1 MSTQRICT
9 GKYALRF
16 KLRRVFFTFL
26 TIYFITASFTLV
38 KFLSTELKQGLKF
51 VDMKEENVFSSTQ
64 TSRSLKTNNVS
75 VHSDFHKVNNLND
88 QTNIKLG
95 NEFLNVNPKNL
106 TKIQHHLRGE
116 RTSSFHNQS
125 LSSQKYHEEME
136 GFLKHSRGQPPEVRS
151 FLKQK
156 TNYSISATSRIP
168 KVIHKIFISNSGKVP
183 SLSSLPKPQVEALQS
198 WTNMNPAGYEVRYFG
213 LDDCRRYLE
222 KHFHPV
228 FLRAFDCIEANA
240 GKADFFRAA
249 VVYREGGWYSD
260 WKEEVKIKG
269 FLDKLANGKTI
280 DRLFNW
286 NGKVSEGSEAG
297 EQTLIFSWDRS
308 TPHHRDNHCI
318 ANAFF
323 GAKPQHPSEFDLNVS
338 K

>member
-1 MSTQRICT
+1 MYT
-9 GKYALRF
+9 GKYVLRF

-26 TIYFITASFTLV
+26 TIYFITASFTLG
-38 KFLSTELKQGLKF
+38 KFLSTELKQGLKL
-51 VDMKEENVFSSTQ
+51 VDMKEENVQVFSTTQ
-64 TSRSLKTNNVS
+64 TSRSLETNNVS
-75 VHSDFHKVNNLND
+75 VLSDFHKMNNLND
-88 QTNIKLG
+88 QTNIKVG
-95 NEFLNVNPKNL
+95 NEILNVNRKNL
-106 TKIQHHLRGE
+106 TKIQHP
-116 RTSSFHNQS
+116 SSSHNQP
-125 LSSQKYHEEME
+125 LSSQKYYEEME
-136 GFLKHSRGQPPEVRS
+136 GVLKNSRGQLPEVRS

-168 KVIHKIFISNSGKVP
+168 KVIYKIYISNSGKVP

-198 WTNMNPAGYEVRYFG
+198 WTDKNPAGYEVRYFG
-213 LDDCRRYLE
+213 LDDCRLYLE

-228 FLRAFDCIEANA
+228 FLHAFDCIEANA
-240 GKADFFRAA
+240 GKADLFRAA
-249 VVYREGGWYSD
+249 LVYREGGWYSD
-260 WKEEVKIKG
+260 WKEEVKIEG

-297 EQTLIFSWDRS
+297 EQTLIFAWDRS

-318 ANAFF
+318 QNAFF
-323 GAKPQHPSEFDLNVS
+323 GAKPQHPSKFVFNVS